1 MKYLLVILI
10 KRHFKVNNDT
20 AKIIANDIIKEIRKI
35 KRIYETE
42 NARKLYL
49 NLWLADKYN
58 INTNDNKVLTLLY
71 KIGNIIVT
79 YNYFMHI
86 IKILLSKIRCV

>member
-86 IKILLSKIRCV
+86 IKILLSKIG